1 MDVMRRELG
10 PPGSGKTT
18 LGLHFLAQSSEAEP
32 GLMFGFY
39 EAPSRLCNKARNF
52 GLPFETL
59 IQAGVLEVLCYPP
72 TEQILSER
80 SY

>member
-18 LGLHFLAQSSEAEP
+18 LGLHFLAHRAT